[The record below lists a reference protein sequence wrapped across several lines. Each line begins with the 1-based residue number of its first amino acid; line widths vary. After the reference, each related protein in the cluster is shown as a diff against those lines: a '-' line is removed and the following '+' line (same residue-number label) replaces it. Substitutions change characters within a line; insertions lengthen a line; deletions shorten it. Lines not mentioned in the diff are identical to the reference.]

1 MLALLVVHVV
11 AAAGAPLLV
20 RRLGRR
26 AFYVLAVV
34 PAAVAVWALTW
45 TSRVADGAAPTQSVT
60 WIAELDLDLAFRLDT
75 LSWFMTLVVGGVG
88 ALVLVYC
95 ASYFSKGASGMG
107 RFAGVFVAFSGAMV
121 GLVTADDLIALFVF
135 WELTTVTSY
144 LLIGHY
150 SDRKTSRRAAME
162 AIVVTTAGGLA
173 MLVGLVV
180 LGTQAGTWRL
190 SQLVAHPP
198 EANGAVV
205 TAVVL
210 VLLGAMTKSALV
222 PFHFWLPAAMAA
234 PTPVSAYLH
243 AAAMVKA
250 GVYLVARFAPAFA
263 TLPAWRW
270 VVLVAG
276 AGTMLLGGYRA
287 LRQYD
292 LKLVLAFGT
301 VSQLGLIVLLVGY
314 GTQATALA
322 GLALLGAHAM
332 FKAALFLV
340 VGVVDSAAGTRDLR
354 SLSGVGRDLPWTA
367 AAGAVAVASMVGL
380 PPTAGYVA
388 KEAALGAL
396 AHDGTAG
403 TVLLVLVATGSVLTA
418 AYGLRFWW
426 GAFATKPTVLTA
438 GPDGTQVVRPSLEV
452 PTTLRHPSRLLD
464 LPAGS
469 LALLG
474 VAAGLVPALGQRLLR
489 PHADAYPGAAGHLS
503 LWDGLP
509 VATLTV
515 LVLAVGAGLFVV
527 RDQVERAQARAW
539 HPVSADRVYRRGMRQ
554 LDDLAADVTAAV
566 QRGSLPVYLGMI
578 LTVFVVGV
586 GSLLL
591 ATTSLPEHVRPF
603 DNLGQVALGAVVVVS
618 TVLVA
623 RSRRR
628 LKGAIMLGIG
638 GYALA
643 GLFLLHG
650 APDLALTQ
658 VLVETVILVVFV
670 LVMRR
675 LPPYFSVRPLAA
687 SRWVRLA
694 LGVAVGLVVGG
705 LALVAGSAPVAD
717 PVATH
722 FPAEAVQWGH
732 GRNVVNV
739 TLVDIRAWDT
749 VGEISVLLVAAT
761 GVASMVFVSRRTGR
775 IFRTDEAA
783 ADPGVWGGGADPA
796 ATLREPRGIT
806 VSPQRNAQWL
816 RAVSTLAPRRRSVIF
831 EVVARVLFHTMIV
844 YSVYLLFSGHN
855 APGGGFAA
863 GLVTGIALTVRYLAG
878 GRYELGEAAPVQ
890 PGALLGAGLF
900 VAAGTG
906 VAAMVLSK
914 PVLTSAHVPL
924 HLPLVGTVDLVTSLF
939 FDIGVYLVV
948 VGLVLDILRTL
959 GAELDRRAESGDDP
973 AFTQVGSSTG
983 SGTAGPD
990 PAGSSPARSGPP
1002 GSGPPGSTPGA
1013 DR

>member
-1 MLALLVVHVV
+1 MLVLLVVH
-11 AAAGAPLLV
+11 AAAALAAPVLV
-20 RRLGRR
+20 AQLGRK
-26 AFYVLAVV
+26 AFYVLALV

-45 TSRVADGAAPTQSVT
+45 ASRVADGTIPTQSVT
-60 WIAELDLDLAFRLDT
+60 WIPDLELDLAFRLDT
-75 LSWFMTLVVGGVG
+75 LSWFMTFVVGGVG

-95 ASYFSKGASGMG
+95 ASYFSKGASGLG
-107 RFAGVFVAFSGAMV
+107 RFAAVFVAFSGAML

-173 MLVGLVV
+173 MLVGLVL
-180 LGTQAGTWRL
+180 LGTASGTWRL
-190 SQLVAHPP
+190 SELVAHPP
-198 EANGAVV
+198 PASGTVV

-210 VLLGAMTKSALV
+210 VLAGALTKSALV

-263 TLPAWRW
+263 ALPAWRW
-270 VVLVAG
+270 IVLG
-276 AGTMLLGGYRA
+276 AGGATMLLGGYRA

-314 GTQATALA
+314 GTNATALA

-340 VGVVDSAAGTRDLR
+340 VGVVDSASGTRDLR
-354 SLSGVGRDLPWTA
+354 CLSGVGRDLPWTA
-367 AAGAVAVASMVGL
+367 AAGAVAAASMVGL

-396 AHDGTAG
+396 DSTSTA
-403 TVLLVLVATGSVLTA
+403 VLVLVVTGSALTV

-426 GAFATKPTVLTA
+426 GAFATKPTVMVVQ
-438 GPDGTQVVRPSLEV
+438 DGEQVVLPSLEV

-464 LPAGS
+464 LPAVL

-474 VAAGLVPALGQRLLR
+474 VAAGLLPALGQHLLG
-489 PHADAYPGAAGHLS
+489 PYADTLPGPAGHLS
-503 LWDGLP
+503 LWGGLLG
-509 VATLTV
+509 AALTL
-515 LVLAVGAGLFVV
+515 LVLGAGLGLFVV
-527 RDQVERAQARAW
+527 RDRVERLQARVW

-591 ATTSLPEHVRPF
+591 ATTSFPDRVRPY
-603 DNLGQVALGAVVVVS
+603 DNAGQVALGAVVVVS

-628 LKGAIMLGIG
+628 LKGAIMLGVG

-670 LVMRR
+670 LVLRR
-675 LPPYFSVRPLAA
+675 LPPYFSVRPLAG
-687 SRWVRLA
+687 SRWVRLV

-705 LALVAGSAPVAD
+705 LALVAGSAPVDD
-717 PVATH
+717 PVAMR
-722 FPAEAVQWGH
+722 FPEQALDWGH
-732 GRNVVNV
+732 GHNVVNV

-775 IFRTDEAA
+775 IFRSDEAA
-783 ADPGVWGGGADPA
+783 DDLGVWGGDDDPEA
-796 ATLREPRGIT
+796 PLRQPRGAP
-806 VSPQRNAQWL
+806 VGSQRNNQWL
-816 RAVSTLAPRRRSVIF
+816 QAVSTLAPRRRSVIF

-844 YSVYLLFSGHN
+844 YSIFLLFSGHN

-906 VAAMVLSK
+906 VAAMAFGA
-914 PVLTSAHVPL
+914 PVLTSTLVSVD
-924 HLPLVGTVDLVTSLF
+924 LPLVGTVTLVTSLF

-948 VGLVLDILRTL
+948 VGLVLDILRSL

-973 AFTQVGSSTG
+973 AFAQVGTGPSG
-983 SGTAGPD
+983 SGPSGPGPAGPDQGPGPD
-990 PAGSSPARSGPP
+990 PAGA
-1002 GSGPPGSTPGA
+1002 TPGA

>member
-1 MLALLVVHVV
+1 MLLVAHVV
-11 AAAGAPLLV
+11 AALAAPVLV
-20 RRLGRR
+20 GRLGRK
-26 AFYVLAVV
+26 AFYGLALV
-34 PAAVAVWALTW
+34 PTAVAVWALTW
-45 TSRVADGAAPTQSVT
+45 TSPVADGTVPTQSVT
-60 WIAELDLDLAFRLDT
+60 WIADLGLDLAFRLDT

-107 RFAGVFVAFSGAMV
+107 RFAAVFVAFSGAMV

-150 SDRKTSRRAAME
+150 SDRKTSRRAATE

-173 MLVGLVV
+173 MLVGLVL
-180 LGTQAGTWRL
+180 LGTAAGTWRL
-190 SQLVAHPP
+190 SELVAHPP
-198 EANGAVV
+198 QASATVV

-210 VLLGAMTKSALV
+210 VLVGALTKSALV

-276 AGTMLLGGYRA
+276 ATTLLLGGYRA
-287 LRQYD
+287 LRQHD

-301 VSQLGLIVLLVGY
+301 VSQLGLIVLLAGY
-314 GTQATALA
+314 GTNATALA
-322 GLALLGAHAM
+322 ALALLGAHAM

-354 SLSGVGRDLPWTA
+354 CLSGVGRDLPWTA
-367 AAGAVAVASMVGL
+367 AVGAVAVASMVGL

-388 KEAALGAL
+388 KEAALAAL
-396 AHDGTAG
+396 AHDGTTG
-403 TVLLVLVATGSVLTA
+403 LVVLVLVATGSALTV

-426 GAFATKPTVLTA
+426 GAFATKPTVLTLA
-438 GPDGTQVVRPSLEV
+438 PDGTQVVRPSLEV

-464 LPAGS
+464 VPSGL

-474 VAAGLVPALGQRLLR
+474 VAAGLVPALGQRLLG
-489 PHADAYPGAAGHLS
+489 PHADTYPGTAGHLS
-503 LWDGLP
+503 LWGGLLG
-509 VATLTV
+509 TGLTG
-515 LVLAVGAGLFVV
+515 LVLGTGAGLFAL
-527 RDQVERAQARAW
+527 RGPVERAQARIW
-539 HPVSADRVYRRGMRQ
+539 HPVSAERVYRRGMRQ

-591 ATTSLPEHVRPF
+591 ATTSLPTQVRPF
-603 DNLGQVALGAVVVVS
+603 DNVGQVALGAIVVVS

-670 LVMRR
+670 LVLRR
-675 LPPYFSVRPLAA
+675 LPPYFSTRPLAT

-705 LALVAGSAPVAD
+705 LALVAGSAPVDD
-717 PVATH
+717 PVAMR
-722 FPAEAVQWGH
+722 FPRQALEWGH
-732 GRNVVNV
+732 GHNVVNV

-775 IFRTDEAA
+775 IFRSDEAA
-783 ADPGVWGGGADPA
+783 ADPEVWGGDADPEGP
-796 ATLREPRGIT
+796 LREPPGIT
-806 VSPQRNAQWL
+806 AGGQRNAQWL

-906 VAAMVLSK
+906 VAAMVLGA
-914 PVLTSAHVPL
+914 PVLTSALVSVD
-924 HLPLVGTVDLVTSLF
+924 LPLIGTVKLVTSLF

-948 VGLVLDILRTL
+948 VGLVLDILRSL
-959 GAELDRRAESGDDP
+959 GAELDQRAESGDDP
-973 AFTQVGSSTG
+973 AFAQVGVGSAG
-983 SGTAGPD
+983 SG
-990 PAGSSPARSGPP
+990 PAGSDRGPAGPSPDGP
-1002 GSGPPGSTPGA
+1002 SRGA